1 MTTERNGGGAEI
13 LLSSCGLGES
23 RARDCLADII
33 SQVRYEPERFR
44 LEEDIYRP
52 ELFPSGAE
60 ALVRTAVQ
68 SWYETSPTTLADIM
82 GRTMEGPPSPWEVV
96 TATAAWLRDHG
107 HLAQVVPLIREQ
119 QYKMLLEALGVSA
132 ASPTGRRFLQIVLNG
147 IDTKTAAAMDMPVR
161 RLISNART
169 ALDIIWGTNSLLL
182 EYMAGRCFSRQPPAK
197 DAVGIISTWLGEK
210 RYIAKLEY
218 GPLVSVACIDEAG
231 RDGPR
236 GITVSS
242 LSRAY
247 EPERWRSVG
256 FFCGCTG
263 PAVITLGHSVL

>member
-1 MTTERNGGGAEI
+1 MTRRDGGGAEI
-13 LLSSCGLGES
+13 LLSSCGLEES

-33 SQVRYEPERFR
+33 SLVRYEPERFQA
-44 LEEDIYRP
+44 EQDIYRP
-52 ELFPSGAE
+52 GLFPSGAE
-60 ALVRTAVQ
+60 ALARTAVQ
-68 SWYETSPTTLADIM
+68 SWYEASPTTLANIM
-82 GRTMEGPPSPWEVV
+82 GRTMDGPPSPWEVV

-107 HLAQVVPLIREQ
+107 YLAQVVPLIREQ
-119 QYKMLLEALGVSA
+119 QYKILLEVLGVSA

-147 IDTKTAAAMDMPVR
+147 IDTKTAAAMNMPVR

-169 ALDIIWGTNSLLL
+169 SLDIIWEMNSLLL

-231 RDGPR
+231 RDGPQ

-256 FFCGCTG
+256 FLQGIAG
-263 PAVITLGHSVL
+263 PTVVVLGHSVL